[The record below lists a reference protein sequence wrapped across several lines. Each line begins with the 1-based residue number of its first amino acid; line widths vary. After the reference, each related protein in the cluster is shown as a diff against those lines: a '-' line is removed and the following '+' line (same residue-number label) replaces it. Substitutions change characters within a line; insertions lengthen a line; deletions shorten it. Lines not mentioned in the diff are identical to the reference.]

1 MKTLR
6 DSLKDYLAMRRG
18 LGYKLH
24 QEGVQLPKFI
34 SFMQK
39 RKADYITTAL
49 ALEWSQQ
56 SESGQFEPGKRFA
69 RVRVF
74 AKYMRAIDPRTEI
87 LPDDF
92 FPRRT
97 RGRPYLYDDEEVRR
111 LLAAAKNW
119 SRAEQPR
126 GTYYC
131 LFGLLIASGLRVG
144 EAIRLEMGDVDLTK
158 GVLTIRG
165 TKFGKS
171 RLVPLHPTTMRA
183 LRNYR
188 RRRDALPAS
197 QFSPYFFMSRK
208 GTKLFHT
215 SIYHVFNSLS
225 VKVGLRKSIAGRGPR
240 LHDFRHRF
248 AVRTLINWYRAG
260 KDVECCLPI
269 LATYLG
275 HVSVTG
281 TYWYLTGH
289 PELMRLASQRLNAR
303 WDRRI

>member
-1 MKTLR
+1 
-6 DSLKDYLAMRRG
+6 MRRG

-34 SFMQK
+34 CFMQK

-56 SESGQFEPGKRFA
+56 SDSGQFEPGKRFA

-87 LPDDF
+87 LPVDI

-97 RGRPYLYDDEEVRR
+97 RGRPYLYSDGEVQR
-111 LLAAAKNW
+111 LLAAAKIR
-119 SRAEQPR
+119 SQAEQPR

-131 LFGLLIASGLRVG
+131 LFGLLIATGLRVG
-144 EAIRLEMGDVDLTK
+144 EAIRLEVGDVDLAE

-171 RLVPLHPTTMRA
+171 RLVPLHPTTVKA
-183 LRNYR
+183 LRAYK

-197 QFSPYFFMSRK
+197 RFSRYFFISRK
-208 GTKLFHT
+208 GTRLLHT
-215 SIYHVFNSLS
+215 LSRQWIYPDEI
-225 VKVGLRKSIAGRGPR
+225 R
-240 LHDFRHRF
+240 
-248 AVRTLINWYRAG
+248 RA
-260 KDVECCLPI
+260 L
-269 LATYLG
+269 
-275 HVSVTG
+275 
-281 TYWYLTGH
+281 
-289 PELMRLASQRLNAR
+289 
-303 WDRRI
+303 